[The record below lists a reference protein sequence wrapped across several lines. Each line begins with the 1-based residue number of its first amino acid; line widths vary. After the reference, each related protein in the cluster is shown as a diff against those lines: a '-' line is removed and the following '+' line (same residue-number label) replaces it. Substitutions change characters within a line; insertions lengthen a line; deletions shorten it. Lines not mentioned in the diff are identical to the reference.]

1 MGFQLSPGVEV
12 REFDLTSS
20 VPTVSTTLAAIAGV
34 FTWGPVEDPTLVS
47 VPEDLASKFGTPTDD
62 NFETYFCAENFLAY
76 GNRLLVSRA
85 IARTYNTDGTLYST
99 AVNASSKTGAAKLI
113 KNSQHFATLSFTSS
127 DAEFYAKY
135 PGTKGNALRVAVCSS
150 PDQYQKTVGGAG
162 TTFVLPRNSNVMLV
176 SAASEGA
183 RDALAAEF
191 AVGNLVRIVSGSV
204 EKLLKV
210 RSISTSGGS
219 LTTLQFS
226 ITFTSNNTLGTE
238 FSSSTVTR
246 FWEFADVIRVAPSNV
261 AASNTAIVDGL
272 HVVVVDT
279 DGSFVGRQNAGSVVQ
294 SFTNLSRVTTA
305 RSRAGSSLFFRD
317 VINNNSPYIW
327 VGDVSW
333 AGAASATAVTN
344 LTLADADFPLAQGSD
359 DAAAG
364 PGTGG
369 DDAPL
374 VEGTE
379 TGINLGSMY
388 TAYDVFNNTTDFD
401 ISLIIAGKSVNREF
415 DLGETLPNYIIDN
428 IAEVRKDVVAFVSPS
443 AEASL
448 GQESNQDAVEDEIA
462 FRNAL
467 RPSSYA
473 FLVNNYKYQYDR
485 YNDVY
490 RWVPLCGDVA
500 GLAVATDASRDPWYS
515 FAGFNRGQIK
525 NIIRLAY
532 NPNKAQRDALYQ
544 KQINPVVSFPGE
556 GYVLYGDRTLLPD
569 ASAFQYANVRR
580 LFIVLEKA
588 IARYAKRNLFEFNNV
603 ATRAAFVNR
612 VEPFLR
618 DVQARNGIYEFRVVC
633 DSSNNTGEIV
643 DRGEFRGDIYIKPA
657 RSINFIQLNFV
668 AVKTDVEFAEI
679 IGTF

>member
-1 MGFQLSPGVEV
+1 MGFQLSPGVDV

-34 FTWGPVEDPTLVS
+34 FNWGPVEDPTLVS
-47 VPEDLASKFGTPTDD
+47 VPEDLVAKFGAPTDD
-62 NFETYFCAENFLAY
+62 NFETFFSAENFLAY
-76 GNRLLVSRA
+76 GNRLLISRA
-85 IARTYNTDGTLYST
+85 IARTYNTDGTLFST
-99 AVNASSKTGAAKLI
+99 AVNASSKNGAAKLI
-113 KNSQHFATLSFTSS
+113 KNSQHFATLTFTSS

-135 PGTKGNALRVAVCSS
+135 PGAKGNALRVAVCAT
-150 PDQYQKTVGGAG
+150 PDQFQKTVGGAG

-176 SAASEGA
+176 TAASEGA

-191 AVGNLVRIVSGSV
+191 AVGSLVRITSGSV
-204 EKLLKV
+204 EKLLKI
-210 RSISTSGGS
+210 RSIATTGGS
-219 LTTLQFS
+219 LTTLQFTL
-226 ITFTSNNTLGTE
+226 TFTSNNTLGTE
-238 FSSSTVTR
+238 FSATSVTR
-246 FWEFADVIRVAPSNV
+246 FWEFADVIRVPPANV
-261 AASNTAIVDGL
+261 RAANTAVVDGI

-279 DGSFVGRQNAGSVVQ
+279 DGSFVGRQNAGSVIQ
-294 SFTNLSRVTTA
+294 SFTNLSRCTDA

-317 VINNNSPYIW
+317 VINNTSPYLW
-327 VGDVSW
+327 VGDISW
-333 AGAASATAVTN
+333 AGAGSSSTVTN
-344 LTLADADFPLAQGSD
+344 LTLADADFPLVQGSD

-364 PGTGG
+364 GG
-369 DDAPL
+369 GANNAPL
-374 VEGTE
+374 VLGTE

-388 TAYDVFNNTTDFD
+388 TAYDVFDNTTDFD

-428 IAEVRKDVVAFVSPS
+428 IAEVRKDVLVFVSPS

-462 FRNAL
+462 FRNAV

-544 KQINPVVSFPGE
+544 KQVNPVVSFPGE
-556 GYVLYGDRTLLPD
+556 GYVLYGDRTLLAD
-569 ASAFQYANVRR
+569 SSAFQYANVRR

-633 DSSNNTGEIV
+633 DSSNNNGEII